1 MRAVHLGLQVDR
13 HHRHAQ
19 QFAVVI
25 HQTRLRGEVP
35 AKATVTAH
43 DEFQV
48 PGQWPPRAQHVGIL
62 GGIRLREFGCEEVI
76 DRLPSNIPG
85 ATSDALSE
93 TAVDVEVAAI
103 DVLGGGHHLGQS
115 LDEVDEGGQGA
126 GLWYRFDTHVVTVA
140 QDGTACSRFPRPMT
154 MAPDVAPETLAPAAE
169 TRAARLL
176 ATAMAG
182 TTGKERRASR
192 RLGRLL
198 ADDAGRDLLLDL
210 TDQVLRIRD
219 RKRAA
224 RRLRDLVKGGVPRSL
239 GLIDG
244 MGLRVLGRIA
254 PYAPLLAERAVD
266 WRVNRETTGVILPG
280 ENAPLGRYLARRR
293 NEGFDLNVNV
303 LGEAILG
310 DDEAD
315 ARFEL
320 VTSRVRRPDVNYVSI
335 KISALC
341 ANLDVLA
348 WDDSMARITD
358 RLAALYRI
366 ARDNNTFVN
375 LDMEEHRDLDLS
387 VEAFIAVLD
396 QPEFRDLRAG
406 IVLQAYIPDSH
417 EALDRLI
424 TWANARRAAGGAPI
438 KIRLVK
444 GANLAMEQVEA
455 ELHDWPQA
463 PYYAKADVDASY
475 KAMLE
480 KAVTYADTGAIWLG
494 IASHN
499 LFDVAWA
506 LTLRESLPDPS
517 MIEIEM
523 LEGMAPAQA
532 RAVRDEAGSLLLY
545 APVVEKADREASIA
559 YLSRRLDENSGPENF
574 LRSLFD
580 LTPDSPTWQ
589 RERDRFRDALARRH
603 EVETTSHRTQ
613 DRRTEQVTFPADGS
627 FRNVA
632 DTDFTTPGNRAW
644 AADVL
649 TRPTHPEPELV
660 TTTDDVDAAVARARV
675 AQAQWQQ
682 TSWQERR
689 EVLSRVA
696 EVMERHRGDTLA
708 TMARTTGKTLREGDP
723 EISEAIDFATYAGHL
738 TVEHERLSAH
748 LTWQPHSIELI
759 AGPWNFPYAIPACGL
774 VHSIAAGSA
783 AILKPAPESR
793 AVAALLV
800 GHLHEAG
807 VPEDLVQ
814 LVCTPDDEVG
824 QHLVTHPDI
833 DEVILTGSLATADLF
848 LGWRPDMELRAE
860 TSGKNSLIITAAADI
875 DQAIKDLVKSAFGHA
890 GQKCSAASLAI
901 VEASVYDDPS
911 FRRRLAD
918 AVRSQR
924 VGWATDPATIIGP
937 VITAPSG
944 NLQRALTTLEP
955 GETWLVEPKRRDESG
970 RLWSPGVRW
979 DVAPGSWFH
988 LTECFG
994 PVLGVMRA
1002 DDLDHAIA
1010 LQNAPEYGLTGGLHS
1025 LDPLEIDH
1033 WLDRV
1038 QVGNAYVN
1046 RHITGAVVQRQP
1058 FGGWKRSSIGAGA
1071 KPGGPSHLHGYG
1083 TWSPKDL
1090 DPATARES
1098 FTRAWRTRFGIE
1110 TDATGLRSERNS
1122 LRYRPLDGVVV
1133 RMDASVGEEQRQILE
1148 AATVVTGTPVVWSVA
1163 EVESDADL
1171 AKRLGRLGA
1180 ERLRLLTDASPEV
1193 LLAAHAAGVA
1203 VDRAPVTDVAEIEL
1217 PHWLKEQ
1224 AVSITRHR
1232 HGRLLD

>member
-1 MRAVHLGLQVDR
+1 M
-13 HHRHAQ
+13 
-19 QFAVVI
+19 
-25 HQTRLRGEVP
+25 
-35 AKATVTAH
+35 TVA
-43 DEFQV
+43 
-48 PGQWPPRAQHVGIL
+48 
-62 GGIRLREFGCEEVI
+62 
-76 DRLPSNIPG
+76 PSVSP
-85 ATSDALSE
+85 DE
-93 TAVDVEVAAI
+93 TAKPSPP
-103 DVLGGGHHLGQS
+103 GS
-115 LDEVDEGGQGA
+115 L
-126 GLWYRFDTHVVTVA
+126 
-140 QDGTACSRFPRPMT
+140 
-154 MAPDVAPETLAPAAE
+154 ETLAPAAE

-176 ATAMAG
+176 STALAG
-182 TTGKERRASR
+182 TTRKERRASR

-239 GLIDG
+239 GFIDG
-244 MGLRVLGRIA
+244 MGLRVIGRIA

-266 WRVNRETTGVILPG
+266 WRVNRETAGVILPG
-280 ENAPLGRYLARRR
+280 ESAPLGRYLAKRRD
-293 NEGFDLNVNV
+293 EGFDLNVNV

-417 EALDRLI
+417 GALDRLI
-424 TWANARRAAGGAPI
+424 AWANARHAAGGAPI

-480 KAVTYADTGAIWLG
+480 KAVTYADPGALWLG

-532 RAVRDEAGSLLLY
+532 RAVRDEAGALLLY

-603 EVETTSHRTQ
+603 EVEATSHRTQ
-613 DRRTEQVTFPADGS
+613 DRRSESVSFPADGS

-644 AADVL
+644 AAEVL
-649 TRPTHPEPELV
+649 ALPAHGEPELV
-660 TTTDDVDAAVARARV
+660 TTVEGVDDAVTRARA
-675 AQAQWQQ
+675 AQAEWQR

-689 EVLSRVA
+689 DVLARVA
-696 EVMERHRGDTLA
+696 EVMERHRGETLA
-708 TMARTTGKTLREGDP
+708 TMAKTTGKTLREGDP
-723 EISEAIDFATYAGHL
+723 EVGEAIDFATYAGHL
-738 TVEHERLSAH
+738 TLAHEELSEQ
-748 LTWQPHSIELI
+748 LEWQPHTVELI
-759 AGPWNFPYAIPACGL
+759 AGPWNFPYAIPASGL
-774 VHSIAAGSA
+774 VHAIAAGSA
-783 AILKPAPESR
+783 AILKPAPEAR

-800 GHLHEAG
+800 EHMHEAG
-807 VPEDLVQ
+807 VPADLVQ
-814 LVCTPDDEVG
+814 LICTPDNEVG
-824 QHLVTHPDI
+824 QHLVTHPGI

-848 LGWRPDMELRAE
+848 LGWRPDMRLRAE
-860 TSGKNSLIITAAADI
+860 TSGKNALVITAAADI
-875 DQAIKDLVKSAFGHA
+875 DLAIKDLVKSAFGHA

-918 AVRSQR
+918 AVRSLR
-924 VGWATDPATIIGP
+924 VGWGDDPASIVGP
-937 VITAPSG
+937 VINAPTG
-944 NLQRALTTLEP
+944 NLERALTTLEP
-955 GETWLVEPKRRDESG
+955 GEAWLVEPHSLDDSG

-1010 LQNAPEYGLTGGLHS
+1010 LQNAPQYGLTGGLHS

-1033 WLDRV
+1033 WLAHV
-1038 QVGNAYVN
+1038 EIGNAYVN
-1046 RHITGAVVQRQP
+1046 RHITGAIVQRQP
-1058 FGGWKRSSIGAGA
+1058 FGGWKASSIGGGA

-1083 TWSPKDL
+1083 TWRPRGI
-1090 DPATARES
+1090 DPIAARAS
-1098 FTRAWRTRFGIE
+1098 FNDAWRLRFGVE
-1110 TDATGLRSERNS
+1110 TDATGLRSERNL
-1122 LRYRPLDGVVV
+1122 LRYRPLDGVLV
-1133 RMDASVGEEQRQILE
+1133 RMDTSETEAQRQILE
-1148 AATVVTGTPVVWSVA
+1148 IATVVTGTPVMWSMC
-1163 EVESDADL
+1163 EVESDAEL
-1171 AKRLGRLGA
+1171 AARLPRLGV
-1180 ERLRLLTDASPEV
+1180 ERLRLLTDASPE
-1193 LLAAHAAGVA
+1193 LLAAAHAAGVA
-1203 VDRAPVTDVAEIEL
+1203 VDRAPVTDIADIEL